1 MTAGVRPDER
11 ARWLKSFGRRGGV
24 GVGVRLFCFH
34 HAGGTASAYR
44 DWPRLMPAAVSPVA
58 VQLPGRADRFGEP
71 AFERMPELVDH
82 LVNVLRP
89 LLDEPYAFYGLSMG
103 ARVAWALTH
112 RLRDEGLSL
121 PARLFLASTAAPAHR
136 EGRADWSEEQVIA
149 YLRRMGGTPPELFAE
164 PALLAALVP
173 TLRADLNLVD
183 SFQLRPATPLQTPIH
198 AFAGVDDVEGSPQR
212 MVGWRAET
220 LGRFELDVVTGGHFF
235 DGAGERRVIGA
246 IADELRELERPTR
259 SIDKQT
265 EARRRAGGSLT

>member
-1 MTAGVRPDER
+1 
-11 ARWLKSFGRRGGV
+11 
-24 GVGVRLFCFH
+24 
-34 HAGGTASAYR
+34 
-44 DWPRLMPAAVSPVA
+44 VA

-71 AFERMPELVDH
+71 ALERMPVLLDH

-121 PARLFLASTAAPAHR
+121 PAMLFLASTAAPGHR
-136 EGRADWSEEQVIA
+136 EGRADWSEEQVLA

-173 TLRADLNLVD
+173 TLCADLNLVD
-183 SFQLRPATPLQTPIH
+183 SFHLRPATPLQTPIH
-198 AFAGVDDVEGSPQR
+198 AFAGIEDAEGSPQR
-212 MVGWRAET
+212 MTGWRAET

-235 DGAGERRVIGA
+235 DLAGERHVIGTVT
-246 IADELRELERPTR
+246 DELRELERPAR
-259 SIDKQT
+259 SVDEQT
-265 EARRRAGGSLT
+265 EARQRAGGSLT